1 MKFVIS
7 HEKVVWAVLDEN
19 KKFKNMNIIYIFIFF
34 YTGMERNRRQ
44 LNIDGFGFFRTRNYV
59 VCH

>member
-1 MKFVIS
+1 MKFVIP

-34 YTGMERNRRQ
+34 YTGMERNRR
-44 LNIDGFGFFRTRNYV
+44 
-59 VCH
+59 